1 MFHTP
6 LYYFGMLIMV
16 AGVAWGAFTLGVPTT
31 WIAIAAVILTGLV
44 IMSAVGSRSYYS
56 STVVPRATITA
67 TPLPGESVVI
77 HS

>member
-16 AGVAWGAFTLGVPTT
+16 AGVAWGAFTLGVPST

-44 IMSAVGSRSYYS
+44 IMSAVGDRRYT
-56 STVVPRATITA
+56 TVTPRATITA

-77 HS
+77 SS